1 MKAILYDQPGPAARV
16 LTGEVPEPVPGPF
29 DLLVKVKAFGVNR
42 ADIQQRKGIYPPPPG
57 VTAIPGLELSGI
69 VERTGPSVTA
79 FKPGDPVF
87 GLVQGGGYAEFA
99 LLDEKMAVRKPEG
112 ISYETAAASPE
123 MTLTA
128 WLNLEI
134 TGKLKPGQDVL
145 IHAGASGVGAAA
157 IQVAKRKACRV
168 IVTAG
173 SEEKLAFCRSL
184 GADLALNYKT
194 IPSFRD
200 EVKAFTGGKGVHL
213 ILDPVGGSYLEQ
225 NIGACRQDGKI
236 ILIGLM
242 GGQTATINL
251 GHLLVKRITL
261 AGSTLRSQPAEIREM
276 LTRQVEKHLLP
287 EIISGKFKIPV
298 HRVFRFSEISEA
310 QQVMEENRNLGK
322 LVISAE

>member
-1 MKAILYDQPGPAARV
+1 MKAILFSHPGPEARI
-16 LTGEVPEPVPGPF
+16 LPTEVQRPEPGPF
-29 DLLVKVKAFGVNR
+29 DLLVRVKAFGVNR
-42 ADIQQRKGIYPPPPG
+42 ADIQQRKGLYPPPPG
-57 VTAIPGLELSGI
+57 VTAIPGLEISGS
-69 VERTGPSVTA
+69 VEETGKSVTG

-87 GLVQGGGYAEFA
+87 GLIQGGGYAEFA
-99 LLDEKMAVRKPEG
+99 LLSEKMAIRKPEG
-112 ISYETAAASPE
+112 ISFETAAAIPE
-123 MTLTA
+123 MALTA

-173 SEEKLAFCRSL
+173 SDEKLAFCRSL
-184 GADLALNYKT
+184 GADLALNYKLT
-194 IPSFRD
+194 PSFRED
-200 EVKAFTGGKGVHL
+200 VKAFTGGKGVHL

-225 NIGACRQDGKI
+225 NIGSCRQDGKI

-242 GGQTATINL
+242 GGQTASINL

-261 AGSTLRSQPAEIREM
+261 TGSTLRSQPDEVREM

-287 EIISGKFKIPV
+287 EIISGQFKIPV
-298 HRVFRFSEISEA
+298 YRVFQFSEVSEA

-322 LVISAE
+322 LVVLAE